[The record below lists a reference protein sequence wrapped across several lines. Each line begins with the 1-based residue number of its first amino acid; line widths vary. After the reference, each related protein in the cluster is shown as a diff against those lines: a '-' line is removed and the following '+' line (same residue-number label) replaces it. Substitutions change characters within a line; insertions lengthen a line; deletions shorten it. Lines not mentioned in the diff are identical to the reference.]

1 MSTFSLY
8 PGCLMPTEQ
17 YAYELSLREVLSHL
31 GVELIDL
38 QNVSCC
44 GEPMKSVNQFLTLY
58 LSARNIAIAEK
69 EGHDLLVPCPM
80 CHFALSETKHMLS
93 KDRELRVKVNQ
104 KLEAESL
111 TYSGDIEILHTVDL
125 LHDRIGL
132 DRIREAVK
140 KPLEGL
146 KLAPHYG
153 CHLHRPSDIG
163 RPTDAEN
170 PQKMDAIIHAL
181 GATTKYYPEK
191 LDCCGALLTAN
202 HPDTALAK
210 AGQKLQAVQ
219 EQGFDGL
226 IDVCPWCQKMFDS
239 RQEKAGEVV
248 ATKLKVPSLYLTQL
262 MGEAFGIERKRLG
275 WHLNRS
281 PVNDLG
287 NKKGGGEE

>member
-93 KDRELRVKVNQ
+93 KDRELRTKVNQ

-111 TYSGDIEILHTVDL
+111 TNSGDIEFRHKVDL
-125 LHDRIGL
+125 RHDRIGL
-132 DRIREAVK
+132 DRIKVAVK
-140 KPLEGL
+140 KPRGGL
-146 KLAPHYG
+146 NLAP
-153 CHLHRPSDIG
+153 P
-163 RPTDAEN
+163 
-170 PQKMDAIIHAL
+170 
-181 GATTKYYPEK
+181 
-191 LDCCGALLTAN
+191 
-202 HPDTALAK
+202 
-210 AGQKLQAVQ
+210 
-219 EQGFDGL
+219 
-226 IDVCPWCQKMFDS
+226 
-239 RQEKAGEVV
+239 
-248 ATKLKVPSLYLTQL
+248 
-262 MGEAFGIERKRLG
+262 
-275 WHLNRS
+275 
-281 PVNDLG
+281 
-287 NKKGGGEE
+287 